1 MGLDRRKIGISFFV
15 SLLLMM
21 LIFAVSVSY
30 IRTVSVGF
38 IKLSDPFSA
47 RFEAET
53 LFVKLL
59 DYRITL
65 NFSFLSNIRNWA
77 GENRVLFPP
86 VLRLL
91 EKLVEIFVR

>member
-15 SLLLMM
+15 SLLLMT

-47 RFEAET
+47 CFEAQT

-65 NFSFLSNIRNWA
+65 NLSFLSDTRDWIQEHRT
-77 GENRVLFPP
+77 LFPP

-91 EKLVEIFVR
+91 EKLSELL